1 MATTPAQKARREQ
14 ALKDYTELV
23 AMPAEQSRKVAVA
36 QQSRFM
42 DRLAQSRDKL
52 GGLLGRWKVFDADA
66 DAIAQHIAWGDEL
79 LAKDDEAS
87 RKQRRQQYARAY
99 VRGRS
104 AAYNLDNEIA
114 DGTTFEVAIRDAI
127 SSVGETSEK
136 VVAGIEKGAEK
147 VAEKLGQ
154 AIDDISEGAS
164 TTYWLVLAAAA
175 AAALVYANQ
184 KGRQR

>member
-1 MATTPAQKARREQ
+1 MATTPAQKARAEQ
-14 ALKDYTELV
+14 LRKDYTELV
-23 AMPAEQSRKVAVA
+23 ALPAEQSRKVAVA

-42 DRLAQSRDKL
+42 DRLAQYRDKL
-52 GGLLGRWKVFDADA
+52 GGLLGRWKEFDEDA

-99 VRGRS
+99 IRGRS
-104 AAYNLDNEIA
+104 AAYNLDQEIA
-114 DGTTFEVAIRDAI
+114 DGSTFEVWIRDALK
-127 SSVGETSEK
+127 STAEVVTNVVEK
-136 VVAGIEKGAEK
+136 VENTIERVADGA
-147 VAEKLGQ
+147 AT
-154 AIDDISEGAS
+154 S
-164 TTYWLVLAAAA
+164 YWLVLAAAA